1 VKERICSLFTDDD
14 ARMLELSDDIDIFFE
29 KGPGREISYRI
40 ASPLL
45 ADMLTSMLGV
55 IHKTSNTILNAR
67 FAHAETLLPLMELLK
82 LFPDE
87 LSLDADPQT
96 LLNRTWAS
104 SIISPSKLLIKAP
117 SKQYDFRSTRQAHP
131 SLSHFRTRHAN
142 ASLSHSGI

>member
-1 VKERICSLFTDDD
+1 
-14 ARMLELSDDIDIFFE
+14 MLELSDDIDIFFE

-45 ADMLTSMLGV
+45 ADMLTSMLAIV
-55 IHKTSNTILNAR
+55 HNTSNTVINAR
-67 FAHAETLLPLMELLK
+67 FAHAETLLPLVALLE

-104 SIISPSKLLIKAP
+104 NIISPCKLLINAP
-117 SKQYDFRSTRQAHP
+117 SRQLDFR
-131 SLSHFRTRHAN
+131 
-142 ASLSHSGI
+142 